1 MVHFE
6 GENRRLLHAF
16 AALYSL
22 EDPPSKSL
30 LELSSANILSNMSL
44 DIFFQVCIIM

>member
-16 AALYSL
+16 VALYSL
-22 EDPPSKSL
+22 EDPIQKSIGI
-30 LELSSANILSNMSL
+30 EH
-44 DIFFQVCIIM
+44 C